1 MSWKQVKNNGN
12 TLIFQRV
19 DLPHHVLT
27 VYKGSNKT
35 WWARG
40 LFNISYT
47 IQLAGS
53 FRNVCSDI
61 IVSGIENVNH
71 VLGIIK
77 QKSAIGNINSLPD
90 VISNEGK
97 IVAIGEYDY
106 NIKVSQGE
114 VPEAK
119 KHIVEPVSYA
129 PGSNKKVSVLTSLIR
144 EMMNS

>member
-1 MSWKQVKNNGN
+1 MTWKQVKNNGN

-19 DLPHHVLT
+19 DLPHHLLT
-27 VYKGSNKT
+27 VYKGSDKT

-61 IVSGIENVNH
+61 IVSGIENVNQ

-77 QKSAIGNINSLPD
+77 QRSAIGNINQLPD
-90 VISNEGK
+90 VISSEGQ

-106 NIKVSQGE
+106 NVKVSNGD
-114 VPEAK
+114 VPEAQK
-119 KHIVEPVSYA
+119 YIVEPVSYGK
-129 PGSNKKVSVLTSLIR
+129 GSNKKVSVLTGLIR